1 MQNTRIKIQNDN
13 FMERVCVIVFCVTVD
28 HNKLFIIELSAPVLL
43 SSFYCWTDFFNGVF
57 IYDSVKKT
65 LSVY

>member
-28 HNKLFIIELSAPVLL
+28 YN
-43 SSFYCWTDFFNGVF
+43 
-57 IYDSVKKT
+57 
-65 LSVY
+65 